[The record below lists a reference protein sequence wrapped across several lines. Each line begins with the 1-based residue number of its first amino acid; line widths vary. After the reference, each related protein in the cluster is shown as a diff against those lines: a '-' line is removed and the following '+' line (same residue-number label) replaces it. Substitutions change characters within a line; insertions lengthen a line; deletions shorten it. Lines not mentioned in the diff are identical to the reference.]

1 MFVIFSQNTEL
12 FKGWLPLEE
21 RTMVAVHMTVSPLFE
36 GIASKVIDVGSGPPL
51 VEREKVEKNVCH
63 FLILNIY
70 SSHCSLFRSDCFFQ
84 REAA

>member
-1 MFVIFSQNTEL
+1 MIFSQNTEL
-12 FKGWLPLEE
+12 FKGRLPLEE
-21 RTMVAVHMTVSPLFE
+21 RTMVAVQMTVSPLFE
-36 GIASKVIDVGSGPPL
+36 GIASKVIDVGGGPPL
-51 VEREKVEKNVCH
+51 VEREKVEKNCH